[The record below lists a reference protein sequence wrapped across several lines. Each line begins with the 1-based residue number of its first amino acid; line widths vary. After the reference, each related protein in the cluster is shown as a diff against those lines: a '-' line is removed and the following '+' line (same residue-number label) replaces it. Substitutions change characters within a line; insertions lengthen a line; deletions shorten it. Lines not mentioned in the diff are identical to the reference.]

1 MTKTDF
7 DPQSAQLH
15 VSGRIVEETKFT
27 KVGQYH
33 TLDLEVQRNFSLE
46 KSEGWDSVAMELVR
60 EACDPTKKA
69 DVWAVVMQEG
79 LANLAVLTGA
89 RTVLRQRVEV
99 AVPKKRGGGAGDHDQ
114 VSCRCKGT
122 KGRLGG
128 TWGNDIF
135 LRIGEERWQEHGKHE

>member
-7 DPQSAQLH
+7 DAQSAQLH
-15 VSGRIVEETKFT
+15 VGGRIAEETKFT
-27 KVGQYH
+27 KVGQHH
-33 TLDLEVQRNFSLE
+33 TLDLELQRTFSLE

-60 EACDPTKKA
+60 EACDPAKTA

-99 AVPKKRGGGAGDHDQ
+99 AVPRKRGGGAGDHDQ
-114 VSCRCKGT
+114 VGWKMG
-122 KGRLGG
+122 GRDRKNYSRDHCPTL
-128 TWGNDIF
+128 
-135 LRIGEERWQEHGKHE
+135 LRQPPPFF

>member
-7 DPQSAQLH
+7 DPQSAELH
-15 VSGRIVEETKFT
+15 VAGRITEETKFT
-27 KVGQYH
+27 KVGQHH
-33 TLDLEVQRNFSLE
+33 TLDLELQRNFSLE

-60 EACDPTKKA
+60 EACDPVKKA

-99 AVPKKRGGGAGDHDQ
+99 TVPKKRGGGAGDHDK
-114 VSCRCKGT
+114 VSRVRRGCG
-122 KGRLGG
+122 GRWGG
-128 TWGNDIF
+128 RVVDLKSLSQQG
-135 LRIGEERWQEHGKHE
+135 R